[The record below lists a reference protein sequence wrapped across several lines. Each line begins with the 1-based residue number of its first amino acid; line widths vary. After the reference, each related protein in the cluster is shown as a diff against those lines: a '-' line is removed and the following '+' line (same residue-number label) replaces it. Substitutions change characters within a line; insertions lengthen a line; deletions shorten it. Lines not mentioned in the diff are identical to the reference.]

1 MLVTNCL
8 FRAGGA
14 AAIMTNYSHPQNKY
28 ELLDSERTH
37 AGRDDDAFGCM
48 VRMLL
53 FLVLFCFV
61 SFFLLMCGVLEKRKR
76 KKEKKTH

>member
-14 AAIMTNYSHPQNKY
+14 AAIMTNFADSENKY

-48 VRMLL
+48 VSSSST
-53 FLVLFCFV
+53 C
-61 SFFLLMCGVLEKRKR
+61 
-76 KKEKKTH
+76 